1 MVKEIIQIKLDE
13 LQEELEVKI
22 ADRMRYGKGP
32 EPPSISEL
40 VRILTHILWSNSK
53 KKFHQDLNL
62 APKLSFRAIFMMHN
76 HQIKSK
82 LFYLVVRT
90 VQEGNFQF

>member
-13 LQEELEVKI
+13 LQEELELKI

-40 VRILTHILWSNSK
+40 VRRKTI
-53 KKFHQDLNL
+53 KF
-62 APKLSFRAIFMMHN
+62 
-76 HQIKSK
+76 
-82 LFYLVVRT
+82 
-90 VQEGNFQF
+90 